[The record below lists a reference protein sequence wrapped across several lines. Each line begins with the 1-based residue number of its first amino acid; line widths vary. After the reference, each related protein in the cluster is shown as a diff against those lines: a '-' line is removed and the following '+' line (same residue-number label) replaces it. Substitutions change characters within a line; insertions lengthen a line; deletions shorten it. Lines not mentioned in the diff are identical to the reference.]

1 MPFKV
6 SDEEK
11 PKFNKRVQESFTLLS
26 EQLEDVAFQGA
37 ASEEPAI
44 ELDSIRDAD
53 GNIISNSLDLFSTPL
68 NGDKSKALGL
78 VDADGN
84 ATDKGELFFNMK
96 EAGMFDDT
104 GVITDKGKAYLM
116 KPIELKDPKNLP
128 AFTQLWDDGV
138 IRGDETTWKQKG
150 EALMDFGGNILG
162 GIGEMGSN
170 FGKNL
175 YYQLDNRKGFAV
187 PYFRSKENDNT
198 PEWLKAENVA
208 VNLSV
213 GEKIATNFME
223 MGRMADIAGSWVAD
237 KMMDPAYWGQNE
249 TPAREDSKALYASR
263 QRQWAMR
270 ETLKDLEVGEVAEM
284 ITEVKGIVDEA
295 EKAKEVI
302 GEERFKKIVERT
314 GATTEM
320 FGSPENLIPASFALN
335 LGKLVPLGNRASIGA
350 QKVLSKVLIKEAE
363 IGALETSLEAAKLTV
378 EKGAI
383 SNRLTSRFIEES
395 AEVSATPVAIS
406 RGEKAAEIAARTAK
420 ITDEATAAIP
430 RLTSNLD
437 EAVKLRNSLSTRIPE
452 TAANA
457 TLKTLEA
464 GRQLRG
470 LPAKAIGG
478 ALEGFGNTL
487 TKIDGSISNFL
498 KERGLDQ
505 MYSAALGA
513 AGVVGVAGSP
523 VIGAIGAGA
532 AALKAGKMITN
543 YGKLFKYVGK
553 EMVKVK
559 GQIPFWRRVAAHT
572 EAGSLNRGIAH
583 TFNMLDLGGVTS
595 DTLRRIPRGI
605 AAAAPSDLMF
615 EWLSDGAD
623 MRPETLYQA
632 LAESV
637 YIGGSFAAAGGAFMG
652 TKTRMR
658 QLAIGDQLN
667 FNQSLTDPR
676 QKVLYNQ
683 LDPGTRNSIA
693 TYSIANPTL
702 NYVFK
707 DNGVSNYDPN
717 TNTATINVNS
727 NNSIKPLIAHE
738 TLHHTLIK
746 NNMEAGISALFLGDT
761 VNNTV
766 GGLLRSRDGKLDP
779 NFKAFTDA
787 YYQRLNIAGMTDA
800 EKNAIY
806 PLDKMAVEYFIEQHS
821 DQYAGMAE
829 SGELGAIAAS
839 GDIKR
844 KLSGVLETI
853 LPRIPVLRD
862 LHFKSGGMIDKDGGW
877 VTGNGI
883 LDAGGV
889 KTNPITKKMFR
900 DMNRRSSGLAPGQ
913 FEPLVSDKQDSG
925 AQLSLDPSNPI
936 DSELL
941 HPLVKVDENG
951 SPVLVDG
958 KPVALDK
965 VILLQRALAGLTAK
979 EVMTRKRAENYIPE
993 KGEAFVDD
1001 TGEFQPGW
1009 LSNDIL
1015 AEMFAK
1021 NSFNPEQKRIIREM
1035 NRMIRKGDGGRA
1047 VMINFPATTRN
1058 KAGKV
1063 VYKAQEAT
1071 LRDTVPVAIT
1081 ISKDGNLLFGLMSV
1095 NKLQENIQKR
1105 SQSRRGKKLYGG
1117 NVDLILRDTQAMM
1130 QFHKDG
1136 VDSIEYFKEKYGAV
1150 EATERKNFINTMFGL
1165 LNQKEQAVLNPML
1178 IEDGVKSRDNVYR
1191 TYRADRVSKAVAMSP
1206 DDYPAMPFSYEAVSQ
1221 VKMPEQSRQMP
1232 EGKYDQETV
1241 IQNKQVIADRFEG
1254 FRPQVGVKGLTYG
1267 WQRPSDGK
1275 FIKIDQHQFLYR
1287 DDNGNQLGDPLA
1299 IGYVRIAREGNTLF
1313 YDGKPNAKQ
1322 LKELKDTAIEN
1333 NLDLQNSTPR
1343 YMPEK
1348 VDADYMRAV
1357 ESGDVEM
1364 QQRITDETAK
1374 RNGATIGI
1382 VHHGTK
1388 QRFNEFESKRDP
1400 TGLIYFSFDEKF
1412 AKNYPRGFGGHRN
1425 PTPEIR
1431 QRIDAVRAESKK
1443 LFDPLAE
1450 ELDKTYPTAGNTT
1463 EEGLNAWSK
1472 YFDDQ
1477 KAWEKSKLDGMTVSE
1492 AEMGMGIQV
1501 IPAYLFT
1508 KKIFDPAQNWKEFK
1522 SEILDALNEKS
1533 INDLMPQTIKA
1544 IEDGNYIIWERK
1556 NIIDAVFNKYD
1567 ALILNESGSKN
1578 IAVRDPSLIKRADPI
1593 TRDDS
1598 GNIIPPSKRFNTESK
1613 DIRYMPEPIPA
1624 NYKSSRDDTYLR
1636 ASLGPDGR
1644 MNATR
1649 PFKSTEALPTIAM
1662 RHDYPLQE
1670 LVVSKFDKKESIIY
1684 AKNKNGED
1692 ISFKFDPA
1700 MMNEPEFA
1708 DFDDLYDGKVIQF
1721 AMADRH
1727 SAVDGDMGGHSFPDL
1742 KVNQENILTDQNGKK
1757 YKIVWANN
1765 AWGPVANM
1773 SNKATKF
1780 GATSLLTYNMDQ
1792 HAHDSNTR
1800 TVRIF
1805 SNEIANSGLSVAD
1818 QSTILIVQNVALKK
1832 SQTSASK
1839 KDLRAFIANRNKLN
1853 KQLIIDDKILA
1864 GKKVKDATKLS
1875 IEDRD
1880 ALINSINDADLLIKN
1895 EEEFLKESL
1904 GAKAATPEE
1913 TQVDKLFREY
1923 QTKRRA
1929 YEKDPSSERKK
1940 KSMEDSEVNLR
1951 KHQKT
1956 KGFAAAEKLLPSREL
1971 DKFSNTFK
1979 GRKSLINAVKTKTA
1993 AAKWGK
1999 FDAQKISET
2008 IGDQL
2013 TGDSLHVVGAVE
2025 LSSDPNFKA
2034 LYLGD
2039 DPKEIA
2045 RMTPA
2050 EQAAAAQLKA
2060 NPDFV
2065 AHEAYLW
2072 VMLGP
2077 AESKHYFNTNQRS
2090 VLDSVPDFIDQYSQL
2105 PVKGDKKKLNDP
2117 ESKASEFNIVNTAR
2131 DQSKIP
2137 VVFKAKPKQNNEKQK

>member
-26 EQLEDVAFQGA
+26 EQLEDIAFQGA

-116 KPIELKDPKNLP
+116 KPIDIKDPKNLP

-138 IRGDETTWKQKG
+138 IRGDETTWGQKG
-150 EALMDFGGNILG
+150 EALMGFGGNILG

-175 YYQLDNRKGFAV
+175 YYQLDNRKGFGI
-187 PYFRSKENDNT
+187 PFLRSEENDNT

-208 VNLSV
+208 IDISV
-213 GEKIATNFME
+213 GEKIATNLME
-223 MGRMADIAGSWVAD
+223 MGRMADIAGNWVAD

-249 TPAREDSKALYASR
+249 TPAKEDSKALYASR

-383 SNRLTSRFIEES
+383 SNRLTSRFIEEG
-395 AEVSATPVAIS
+395 ATIGATPVAIS

-430 RLTSNLD
+430 VLTSNLD

-487 TKIDGSISNFL
+487 TKIDGSVSNFL

-523 VIGAIGAGA
+523 VIGTIGAGA

-559 GQIPFWRRVAAHT
+559 GQIPFWKRVAAHT
-572 EAGSLNRGIAH
+572 EAGSLNRAIAH
-583 TFNMLDLGGVTS
+583 TFNMLDLGGATS

-667 FNQSLTDPR
+667 FNQGLTDTR

-707 DNGVSNYDPN
+707 DNGASNYDPN

-766 GGLLRSRDGKLDP
+766 GGLLRSKDGKLDP

-844 KLSGVLETI
+844 KLSGVLETV

-889 KTNPITKKMFR
+889 KTNPITNKMFR

-965 VILLQRALAGLTAK
+965 VTLLQRALAGLTAK
-979 EVMTRKRAENYIPE
+979 EVMSRKKAENYIPE
-993 KGEAFVDD
+993 KGEAHVDD
-1001 TGEFQPGW
+1001 AGEFQPGW

-1063 VYKAQEAT
+1063 VYKAQGAT

-1081 ISKDGNLLFGLMSV
+1081 ISKDGNLVFGLMSV

-1105 SQSRRGKKLYGG
+1105 SRSRLGKKLYGG

-1150 EATERKNFINTMFGL
+1150 EADERKKFINTMFGL

-1232 EGKYDQETV
+1232 EEPITSSSERWKSMSNKEKDAYVFTPAEMTPSNRAEFDARVESGSLSVDTPVVDINRSNLLTSKY
-1241 IQNKQVIADRFEG
+1241 G
-1254 FRPQVGVKGLTYG
+1254 P
-1267 WQRPSDGK
+1267 PSSSATGN
-1275 FIKIDQHQFLYR
+1275 INTWI
-1287 DDNGNQLGDPLA
+1287 DDN
-1299 IGYVRIAREGNTLF
+1299 T
-1313 YDGKPNAKQ
+1313 GKPVAV
-1322 LKELKDTAIEN
+1322 AFSEN
-1333 NLDLQNSTPR
+1333 GNIPTKGEQNQTPR

-1348 VDADYMRAV
+1348 VDADYMKAV
-1357 ESGDVEM
+1357 ESGDVEA
-1364 QQRITDETAK
+1364 QQRAVDEAAK
-1374 RNGATIGI
+1374 AAGYKFQAK
-1382 VHHGTK
+1382 HGT
-1388 QRFNEFESKRDP
+1388 
-1400 TGLIYFSFDEKF
+1400 
-1412 AKNYPRGFGGHRN
+1412 
-1425 PTPEIR
+1425 PE
-1431 QRIDAVRAESKK
+1431 KK
-1443 LFDPLAE
+1443 LFTEFGERGKLTGAKSAEKAFFFSDSEALTDTYRMQNRKEPDETLINDWVDGLSDTQISKLLPRDYRLPMDTPFMIEYARDTIKEQGLDFMNEMGEDIYYGLDELVSKAKSNKIPFPKEFDPK
-1450 ELDKTYPTAGNTT
+1450 DIGNTYNVKLRIDDPYYFT
-1463 EEGLNAWSK
+1463 YDQYEVSGMDGIVKQAIEKGHDGIISK
-1472 YFDDQ
+1472 DKISDAFSGWDN
-1477 KAWEKSKLDGMTVSE
+1477 KTPPS
-1492 AEMGMGIQV
+1492 GIIYAV
-1501 IPAYLFT
+1501 
-1508 KKIFDPAQNWKEFK
+1508 FDPEQIK
-1522 SEILDALNEKS
+1522 S
-1533 INDLMPQTIKA
+1533 T
-1544 IEDGNYIIWERK
+1544 
-1556 NIIDAVFNKYD
+1556 
-1567 ALILNESGSKN
+1567 
-1578 IAVRDPSLIKRADPI
+1578 DPI

-1613 DIRYMPEPIPA
+1613 DIRYMPEPMKKP
-1624 NYKSSRDDTYLR
+1624 Y
-1636 ASLGPDGR
+1636 GPNDPLPSFESTVVRGETKKKGFKWDKATNVVYDIGDGKT
-1644 MNATR
+1644 M
-1649 PFKSTEALPTIAM
+1649 
-1662 RHDYPLQE
+1662 
-1670 LVVSKFDKKESIIY
+1670 
-1684 AKNKNGED
+1684 
-1692 ISFKFDPA
+1692 SFSFDPA
-1700 MMNEPEFA
+1700 YLVEPKFGDPEKLLKGQAVIMLEA
-1708 DFDDLYDGKVIQF
+1708 DKARATG
-1721 AMADRH
+1721 
-1727 SAVDGDMGGHSFPDL
+1727 GDMGGVNHVNLRSNHVSVTGPDGIKYRVKWANMSSAFISGSKNRMQAHGAKYAVIQLMDDFAL
-1742 KVNQENILTDQNGKK
+1742 KSNKRTARTLDGAMREADLTTDQNTMIAMAMKYGIIVGKK
-1757 YKIVWANN
+1757 A
-1765 AWGPVANM
+1765 
-1773 SNKATKF
+1773 
-1780 GATSLLTYNMDQ
+1780 
-1792 HAHDSNTR
+1792 
-1800 TVRIF
+1800 
-1805 SNEIANSGLSVAD
+1805 
-1818 QSTILIVQNVALKK
+1818 
-1832 SQTSASK
+1832 
-1839 KDLRAFIANRNKLN
+1839 
-1853 KQLIIDDKILA
+1853 
-1864 GKKVKDATKLS
+1864 KLS
-1875 IEDRD
+1875 STAT
-1880 ALINSINDADLLIKN
+1880 ALARELAD
-1895 EEEFLKESL
+1895 
-1904 GAKAATPEE
+1904 ATPEE
-1913 TQVDKLFREY
+1913 KIIISSKIKSTLAERDALNPPPDEMEVFKAISNIKTAMSNVATGRWKQATVD
-1923 QTKRRA
+1923 RA
-1929 YEKDPSSERKK
+1929 
-1940 KSMEDSEVNLR
+1940 
-1951 KHQKT
+1951 
-1956 KGFAAAEKLLPSREL
+1956 
-1971 DKFSNTFK
+1971 FSNLESLKSGDAYNRIASKIQSPYIYDNIGNTFTDR
-1979 GRKSLINAVKTKTA
+1979 GAAVGSITSVKLGSFDVKRIILDSSDFKE
-1993 AAKWGK
+1993 AKNL
-1999 FDAQKISET
+1999 DIVS
-2008 IGDQL
+2008 
-2013 TGDSLHVVGAVE
+2013 AVE
-2025 LSSDPNFKA
+2025 LS
-2034 LYLGD
+2034 
-2039 DPKEIA
+2039 
-2045 RMTPA
+2045 
-2050 EQAAAAQLKA
+2050 Q
-2060 NPDFV
+2060 NPDFF
-2065 AHEAYLW
+2065 ALYFGKDPIQEAA
-2072 VMLGP
+2072 MSP
-2077 AESKHYFNTNQRS
+2077 
-2090 VLDSVPDFIDQYSQL
+2090 
-2105 PVKGDKKKLNDP
+2105 
-2117 ESKASEFNIVNTAR
+2117 SERAAR
-2131 DQSKIP
+2131 DQMLADNDFQVHESYDWAMIGPVDGNDFIFNKPVRPETIFKNYRSVHEKASVKSGSEETVAGAMRKSAEYKLTAYGDTVKMTSNKKTSK
-2137 VVFKAKPKQNNEKQK
+2137 VKK